1 MRPMDAEQLERLFVE
16 VRVEKEKIERLILD
30 LELQGGMDDRDLSY
44 LDGALQ
50 DVERGIRRIR
60 EKCRPAGPLA
70 RIF

>member
-1 MRPMDAEQLERLFVE
+1 MRPMDADQLERLFVE
-16 VRVEKEKIERLILD
+16 VRVEKEKIERLISD
-30 LELQGGMDDRDLSY
+30 LELQGGMDGRDLSY